1 MCVVASRDFVENT
14 VYRVTMDGMTT
25 PAVSLSFANSKA
37 LHIDTCRYDVQRAAV
52 AKVVAGRKSSIK
64 QCLLDAGFAEEQANN
79 RTMQMRVRRQVQKLT
94 QEKETPKGK
103 TTSTTSGSASRL
115 IPTSIETCHI
125 DDDEM
130 SAMTEPNGMYGPTP
144 PITKNPALPP
154 AVVIPIGS
162 HTITRHSSPVSAVQ
176 VLADPILFSS
186 SSVRKRPLTFLEN
199 NYNKRIMDSPLETIP
214 FVDQRIPYVVAG
226 EYVSLA

>member
-1 MCVVASRDFVENT
+1 
-14 VYRVTMDGMTT
+14 MDGMT

-52 AKVVAGRKSSIK
+52 AKVVAGKKSSIK

-103 TTSTTSGSASRL
+103 TTSTTASRL

-125 DDDEM
+125 DDDEI
-130 SAMTEPNGMYGPTP
+130 STMTEPHGMYGPTAP
-144 PITKNPALPP
+144 TTKSPALPP
-154 AVVIPIGS
+154 AVVIPTGS

-176 VLADPILFSS
+176 VMADPILFSS

-199 NYNKRIMDSPLETIP
+199 NYSKRIMDSPLDTIP
-214 FVDQRIPYVVAG
+214 FADRRIPYVVGG
-226 EYVSLA
+226 EFVSLA